1 VRSRAGYWIGGGL
14 IAVGVVGAVLWFV
27 LSLVNLS
34 NEVDDF
40 QRVPVPGEGTV
51 QLEAR
56 KYVIY
61 YEGPNADEVVPQ
73 FEIAITD
80 TETERPLAIETY
92 GGSLTYSFG
101 EEGSAQATL
110 TPPRAG
116 TYAVRTGG
124 AEGTFAAQV
133 AFGRSIAGPILRSIL
148 GAFAMGGVL
157 TGAGIVLLVVTIV
170 RRRRART
177 AAVATAAPAAP
188 TWPP

>member
-1 VRSRAGYWIGGGL
+1 L

-27 LSLVNLS
+27 LSLVNLG

-40 QRVPVPGEGTV
+40 QRVPVPGEGNV

-80 TETERPLAIETY
+80 TEAGRPLAIETY
-92 GGSLTYSFG
+92 GSSLTYSFG
-101 EEGSAQATL
+101 ESGSAQATV
-110 TPPRAG
+110 TPSRAG
-116 TYAVRTGG
+116 TYAVRTSG
-124 AEGTFAAQV
+124 AQGTSAAQV
-133 AFGRSIAGPILRSIL
+133 AFGRSIAGPLLRSIL
-148 GAFAMGGVL
+148 GAFAIGGLL
-157 TGAGIVLLVVTIV
+157 TGAGIALLVVTIV

-177 AAVATAAPAAP
+177 AASSGPVT
-188 TWPP
+188 

>member
-1 VRSRAGYWIGGGL
+1 VLLRAISESRLVRSRAGYWIGGGL
-14 IAVGVVGAVLWFV
+14 IAAGVVGAVLWFV
-27 LSLVNLS
+27 FSLLNLD

-40 QRVPVPGEGTV
+40 QRVPVPGERTV

-61 YEGPNADEVVPQ
+61 FEGPNADEAVPQ

-80 TETERPLAIETY
+80 TDTERPLETSTY

-101 EEGSAQATL
+101 EEGSAQATI

-124 AEGTFAAQV
+124 AEATPAAQV
-133 AFGRSIAGPILRSIL
+133 AFGRSTRDRS
-148 GAFAMGGVL
+148 
-157 TGAGIVLLVVTIV
+157 
-170 RRRRART
+170 
-177 AAVATAAPAAP
+177 
-188 TWPP
+188 

>member
-14 IAVGVVGAVLWFV
+14 IAAGVVGAVLWFV
-27 LSLVNLS
+27 LSLVNLN

-61 YEGPNADEVVPQ
+61 FEGPNADEAVPR
-73 FEIAITD
+73 FEIAITETD
-80 TETERPLAIETY
+80 TERALAIDTY

-101 EEGSAQATL
+101 REGSAQATI

-116 TYAVRTGG
+116 SYAVRTSG
-124 AEGTFAAQV
+124 ADGTPGAQV
-133 AFGRSIAGPILRSIL
+133 AFGRSIAGSILRSIL
-148 GAFAMGGVL
+148 GVFAIGGVVS
-157 TGAGIVLLVVTIV
+157 GAGVVLLVVTIV

-177 AAVATAAPAAP
+177 AAAATATPAAP